1 MHIADIEF
9 AGFYASAFPSLA
21 DAQNFYA
28 SVKSL
33 DGPAPAKI
41 ALHQGARMLWLADR
55 MDDVAH
61 GRSALQILFYLIA
74 AEAVAKIFYGFE
86 GEGQS
91 RKHVMLFF
99 SDICT
104 EKHRE
109 LLSRAFCQTPSGFLT
124 WERTVEILYD
134 ARCDVVHEGRY
145 FEFNL
150 RLPHSTDPELVAVSP
165 WNLEAYISSLDLR
178 QVVLEGVVE
187 GVRRLLSATL

>member
-1 MHIADIEF
+1 MHIADIDF
-9 AGFYASAFPSLA
+9 AEFYAPAFPSLA
-21 DAQNFYA
+21 EAKTFYA

-41 ALHQGARMLWLADR
+41 AVHQGARMLWLADR
-55 MDDVAH
+55 MDDVAR

-74 AEAVAKIFYGFE
+74 AEAVAKILYGFK

-91 RKHVMLFF
+91 KKHVMVFF
-99 SDICT
+99 GDICS
-104 EKHRE
+104 EKHRN
-109 LLSRAFCQTPSGFLT
+109 LLSRAFSQTRSGFLT
-124 WERTVEILYD
+124 WERAVEILYD

-150 RLPHSTDPELVAVSP
+150 RPPGSTFPELVALPP
-165 WNLEAYISSLDLR
+165 WDLEAHISSPDLR

-187 GVRRLLSATL
+187 GVQRLLRPTS